1 MNKADL
7 EELLASYL
15 QAEKDIL
22 AGKNV
27 MWGNRLL
34 QRENLSEIRKG
45 RHEVESRLEQLN
57 PRARTRP
64 QYSLAKFV

>member
-1 MNKADL
+1 MTKTDL

-22 AGKNV
+22 AGKVVSWN
-27 MWGNRLL
+27 GRTL
-34 QRENLSEIRKG
+34 QRENLGEIRKG
-45 RHEVESRLEQLN
+45 RQEIENRLAQLN

>member
-1 MNKADL
+1 MTKTDL
-7 EELLASYL
+7 EDLLASYL

-22 AGKNV
+22 SGKTVSWN
-27 MWGNRLL
+27 GRQL

-45 RHEVESRLEQLN
+45 RHEVESRLAQLN